1 MNTKLF
7 QRDFT
12 LVVVGQ
18 IISLFGN
25 NILRYALPL
34 YLLNQTGSP
43 TLYGMVLG
51 LSFIPMLLLSP
62 VGGIIADRVNKRNV
76 MVFLDFF
83 TAALVGFYA
92 LSYLRMELVPLLVV
106 VLMLLYGI
114 QGAYQPA
121 VQASLP
127 VLLHSDHLMAGNAVI
142 NGVNSLAGIFGPVL
156 GGLMYG
162 LYGLEPILYLSVL
175 CFLIS
180 AIMEIFIHI
189 PFQKRGED
197 QGILALAKLDL
208 LESWHFIRHT
218 RPEIG
223 QVGVLLMVINLVF
236 SALIIIGLPVVITR
250 HLGFPEGL
258 GNSLYGYAQGA
269 LALVPIGLVL
279 WLKADPWII
288 YGVITLTCGLMMVFS
303 TLISIQMLTYVQQV
317 TPEGLIGKV
326 MALITCLVLC
336 ANPLG
341 QAVYGVLFEHLAGQ
355 LPMIYGGAFLLSV
368 LICLFSKRIFG
379 KLGDVRCSDAG

>member
-142 NGVNSLAGIFGPVL
+142 NGVNSLAGILGSVL

-326 MALITCLVLC
+326 MALITCLMLC

>member
-1 MNTKLF
+1 
-7 QRDFT
+7 
-12 LVVVGQ
+12 
-18 IISLFGN
+18 
-25 NILRYALPL
+25 
-34 YLLNQTGSP
+34 
-43 TLYGMVLG
+43 MVLG

-142 NGVNSLAGIFGPVL
+142 NGVNSLAGILGPVL

>member
-142 NGVNSLAGIFGPVL
+142 NGVNSLAGILGPVL